1 MVWLK
6 FLTKERCNPTGF
18 LSGGKKHDVID
29 FFVTQNKAKMIAS
42 RSSLGDLTDPILV
55 LSGYSE
61 IWAPARDT
69 KTCFHAK
76 VPKVQITN
84 SKRVAF
90 D

>member
-61 IWAPARDT
+61 IWAPGGIQ
-69 KTCFHAK
+69 KHASM
-76 VPKVQITN
+76 PKFRKFRLQN
-84 SKRVAF
+84 SKKVAF